1 MSPISGVGI
10 AHLMGSND
18 GDTCGKA
25 RECLLEMLG
34 VEGWGS
40 AIHPAIVGSFTP
52 AFCLI
57 KGPFSLKCLALF
69 KVDMRTELIS

>member
-1 MSPISGVGI
+1 MSG
-10 AHLMGSND
+10 ND

-40 AIHPAIVGSFTP
+40 AIHPAIVGSFDP
-52 AFCLI
+52 AFRLF
-57 KGPFSLKCLALF
+57 KRPFSLKSLAPF
-69 KVDMRTELIS
+69 TVGMRTAYIS

>member
-10 AHLMGSND
+10 AHLMSSND

-40 AIHPAIVGSFTP
+40 AIHPAIVGSFDP
-52 AFCLI
+52 ALRLF
-57 KGPFSLKCLALF
+57 KRSFSLKA
-69 KVDMRTELIS
+69 